1 MIFNWFTPRPYKLQD
16 PVLAWEYS
24 EKPIYDHEADHR
36 ETMQIIEDIL
46 KKLDEIKILV
56 DEMKNEDDKTL

>member
-1 MIFNWFTPRPYKLQD
+1 MIFNWFKPRPYKLQY
-16 PVLAWEYS
+16 PTPTWEYS

-56 DEMKNEDDKTL
+56 DEMKNE

>member
-1 MIFNWFTPRPYKLQD
+1 MIFNTLFKWKTTQKTED
-16 PVLAWEYS
+16 PTDAWEIS

-46 KKLDEIKILV
+46 TKLDEIKILV
-56 DEMKNEDDKTL
+56 DEMKKNE